1 MLHDKYTIH
10 YLWAVLTAS
19 VGLMH
24 GSVHFAGALCTGKF
38 STRRNQLIKFTRRQI
53 QSSICRAYLDIS
65 RQAGDQEMLGRAC
78 VAYADCQHKLGQL
91 DGAVESL
98 ETFLQLSHS
107 QVGVLAVQC
116 CTHCV
121 ARHMWHST
129 LCTVFC
135 HAEQP
140 S

>member
-1 MLHDKYTIH
+1 MLHHKYTIH
-10 YLWAVLTAS
+10 YLWAILTGS

-24 GSVHFAGALCTGKF
+24 GSVHLAGALCTGKF
-38 STRRNQLIKFTRRQI
+38 SHSAMGSSSPHPVII
-53 QSSICRAYLDIS
+53 QSCVCRSYLDIS

-107 QVGVLAVQC
+107 QVGSLSRC
-116 CTHCV
+116 CIGAWQIT
-121 ARHMWHST
+121 
-129 LCTVFC
+129 
-135 HAEQP
+135 
-140 S
+140 

>member
-1 MLHDKYTIH
+1 
-10 YLWAVLTAS
+10 
-19 VGLMH
+19 
-24 GSVHFAGALCTGKF
+24 
-38 STRRNQLIKFTRRQI
+38 
-53 QSSICRAYLDIS
+53 
-65 RQAGDQEMLGRAC
+65 MLGRAC

-121 ARHMWHST
+121 ARHMWHNT